1 MQLLVSYLRQ
11 LHQNAAHCK
20 ENSKVKQN
28 CQEKPLHST
37 NKSLFPPEKRNATK
51 ISKMEII
58 LDETL
63 SILKQLQPD
72 DSVESITTDS
82 NKKRKKKKKAIY
94 TMKVITNVTYV

>member
-1 MQLLVSYLRQ
+1 
-11 LHQNAAHCK
+11 
-20 ENSKVKQN
+20 
-28 CQEKPLHST
+28 
-37 NKSLFPPEKRNATK
+37 
-51 ISKMEII
+51 MEII